1 MRAILLY
8 RTCTCVHLSLVSGL
22 ISQSSVRSLLVT
34 AQLETVG
41 EGGFSYDRFDQL
53 KSHLIRPT
61 HLTHDDGG
69 KIGVLP
75 GCELWGIIK
84 AL

>member
-22 ISQSSVRSLLVT
+22 ISQSSVRSSLVT
-34 AQLETVG
+34 AQLGTVG
-41 EGGFSYDRFDQL
+41 GGGCSYDRFDQL

-61 HLTHDDGG
+61 HLTHDDCG
-69 KIGVLP
+69 KIGIFP
-75 GCELWGIIK
+75 GSELQGLIK
-84 AL
+84 AI